1 MFDNF
6 VIEPL
11 DIKQDLDSYKNYAIL
26 DLDSLRQKTK
36 VLQIDKANLS
46 MIWETNLD

>member
-11 DIKQDLDSYKNYAIL
+11 DIKQDLYSFKNYAIL

-46 MIWETNLD
+46 MI

>member
-1 MFDNF
+1 MYD
-6 VIEPL
+6 VMVSKPL

-26 DLDSLRQKTK
+26 DLDSLRKKTK
-36 VLQIDKANLS
+36 VLQIDKAHLS